1 MARTH
6 EWCEGA
12 DPALPDVPSAAF
24 GISCA
29 LAELDGSLPD
39 AANYRAAPLCTG
51 DPDELF
57 ALLSGMP
64 GEKVAK
70 IKVGLYEAVRD
81 GMVVNLL
88 LEAIPDLHLRLD
100 ANRAST
106 PLRAQQFA
114 KYVNPAYR
122 SRIAF
127 LEEPCK
133 TRDDSRAFARETGIA
148 IARDESLREADFAFA
163 AEPGVRAVVI
173 KPTLTGSLDK
183 VREQVAAAHAAG
195 LTAVISS
202 SIESS
207 LADAV
212 GAHCCMVNAG
222 HRSRSR
228 YAKPDA
234 GPADS
239 PVARQHL
246 AVPRRRGA
254 GATAM
259 SFTDWPWR
267 HWRTRRAD
275 KPALRLDDITLSW
288 SQLGERIDR
297 LAAGF
302 QSQGVTDGD
311 GVMLLA
317 HNHPQTLLARLA
329 LLQCGARILPVNPQ
343 LPRPLLDVLL
353 PQMTL
358 RFALVLNGEY
368 DGLPALALREDEG
381 QGGVTWRAERLA
393 SMTLTSGST
402 GLPKAAVH
410 TCAAHLAS
418 AKGCWR

>member
-1 MARTH
+1 MRRAQVYRWQIPMDAGVVLRERRLKTRDGFFVHLRQGEREGWGEIAPLPGFSLETLDEAQAALMAWTH
-6 EWCEGA
+6 EWREGA
-12 DPALPDVPSAAF
+12 DPSLPDVPSVAF

-29 LAELDGSLPD
+29 LAELDGCLPD
-39 AANYRAAPLCTG
+39 AANYRAAPLCSG

-100 ANRAST
+100 ANRAWT

-122 SRIAF
+122 NRIAF

-148 IARDESLREADFAFA
+148 IAWDESLREAGFTFA
-163 AEPGVRAVVI
+163 AEPGVGAVVI

-207 LADAV
+207 L
-212 GAHCCMVNAG
+212 GLT
-222 HRSRSR
+222 
-228 YAKPDA
+228 
-234 GPADS
+234 
-239 PVARQHL
+239 Q
-246 AVPRRRGA
+246 
-254 GATAM
+254 
-259 SFTDWPWR
+259 
-267 HWRTRRAD
+267 
-275 KPALRLDDITLSW
+275 
-288 SQLGERIDR
+288 
-297 LAAGF
+297 
-302 QSQGVTDGD
+302 
-311 GVMLLA
+311 
-317 HNHPQTLLARLA
+317 LARIAAWLTPDTVPGLDTLNLMQA
-329 LLQCGARILPVNPQ
+329 QMIRQWPDSTLQC
-343 LPRPLLDVLL
+343 LDVG
-353 PQMTL
+353 TL
-358 RFALVLNGEY
+358 EPL
-368 DGLPALALREDEG
+368 
-381 QGGVTWRAERLA
+381 Q
-393 SMTLTSGST
+393 
-402 GLPKAAVH
+402 
-410 TCAAHLAS
+410 
-418 AKGCWR
+418 